1 MSDPAASNS
10 PSTELITVS
19 LSEWSGPDR
28 AAAAT
33 TRTQT
38 GRYYHPYGHPNAK
51 AQQQGPTAP
60 NNPKIPRR
68 VVWTHALEKPLF
80 SGLELTTLGVTQR
93 RPIYVASLEA
103 HIDRMHTQ
111 LLSLGSVYY
120 PVVLPELDSFIGLS
134 STRAKGMIAVL
145 QNDLAFAR
153 ERLLHLQ
160 QVNEEL
166 ESRLYAREI

>member
-33 TRTQT
+33 PRTQA
-38 GRYYHPYGHPNAK
+38 GRYYHPYSHPNAK
-51 AQQQGPTAP
+51 AQPQRPKPPT
-60 NNPKIPRR
+60 KYPRR
-68 VVWTHALEKPLF
+68 LWNHALEKPLF
-80 SGLELTTLGVTQR
+80 SGLELTTLGVPQR

-111 LLSLGSVYY
+111 LLSLGSEYY
-120 PVVLPELDSFIGLS
+120 PVPLPELDSFIGLNS
-134 STRAKGMIAVL
+134 KTCKGMIAGL

-153 ERLLHLQ
+153 DRLLDLQ

-166 ESRLYAREI
+166 ESRLYARGV